1 MVGRQSGYRLRPGIG
16 ILAFSLVISFLA
28 TTGNTLTTYRL
39 GGVGLPEPEEGEF
52 VQLLWEDVGEN
63 QLGMTEA
70 LNIQSDF
77 IAPEITDSTINL
89 APPTLGNGFSILSGQ
104 WQQPEKMMAWQVE
117 RFSVWMIDGDPAT
130 TYQCGGTD
138 HVGNICG
145 RQNYTYMFNLGKQVY
160 LNRIRFFAPDKTRRT
175 IPRFVIGT
183 NDGDQRLDGLRDY
196 VPPGQPGEP
205 FDFDVLHDGPGGG
218 FTEVD
223 LPPTPTERVLFQ
235 VFRNLDGGSVR
246 ANWEVT
252 EFEIYA
258 TGFAPFARYTSNVID
273 LEEKVNI
280 GLLTWSGRQA
290 PDTQVELHMR
300 SGADNDPNVYWRN
313 TFRGNEKVPY
323 ATSGAPLT
331 RAQYNRLEIAELGGV
346 THDLDNWSA
355 WSPAFDFADGQGR
368 ASANQPRRFVQFD
381 IAFRSAPDAG
391 GQLDYIQFATSPRL
405 VTQARAEIDPAQV
418 RADEVAN
425 FTYKLRPQLEPGDA
439 GFDAIAID
447 TPALVNTDANISVRL
462 DGVEVPSE
470 VLRLEE
476 HGFEVKLAT
485 PIGLENTEELLEID
499 FQAQIFA
506 YDTPFTGRL
515 FDSAAPFEVPQ
526 PVVAGDA
533 DETVDGNT
541 LRVALSRIPQHPI
554 QALRLSSAVF
564 SPNGDGAHDVLRIE
578 YELLNLSGGT
588 PALIQIYDLSG
599 RQVGEVRSD
608 TQDSGLFRAE
618 WDGRDQHGALL
629 TPGLYVLQLKVEA
642 DKSEDRS
649 QRLVSL
655 VY

>member
-1 MVGRQSGYRLRPGIG
+1 MADNKTRAGIW
-16 ILAFSLVISFLA
+16 LFAFSL
-28 TTGNTLTTYRL
+28 TLSSLLSKGEALTIYRL
-39 GGVGLPEPEEGEF
+39 GGADLAVPEVEQGNF
-52 VQLLWEDVGEN
+52 VALSWEDIDEN

-70 LNIQSDF
+70 LDVQPGF
-77 IAPEITDSTINL
+77 IAPENTDPNVNI
-89 APPTLGNGFSILSGQ
+89 APETLGVGFSLLSGT
-104 WQQPEKMMAWQVE
+104 WIFPEKMMAWQIE
-117 RFSVWMIDGDPAT
+117 RFSNWMIDGDPST
-130 TYQCGGTD
+130 IYQCLKGPPGK
-138 HVGNICG
+138 NCG
-145 RQNYTYMFNLGKQVY
+145 RTDYTYMFNLGKQVY
-160 LNRIRFFAPDKTRRT
+160 LNRIRFFAPEKTRLT
-175 IPRFVIGT
+175 IPRFIIGS

-196 VPPGQPGEP
+196 VPPGQAGNS
-205 FDFDVLHDGPGGG
+205 FDFDILHDGAGGE
-218 FTEVD
+218 FIEVN

-246 ANWEVT
+246 ADWEVT

-273 LEEKVNI
+273 LGEKVNI
-280 GLLTWSGRQA
+280 GLLTWSGRQD
-290 PDTQVELHMR
+290 PDTQVELRMR

-323 ATSGAPLT
+323 AASGAPLT

-515 FDSAAPFEVPQ
+515 SDSAAPFEVPQ